1 MSKELKLGSRLLL
14 GGIAG
19 IVGTMAMTAAM
30 RRLHA
35 RLPDQERYPLT
46 PREIIDSTA
55 EQADVALTSEAAKD
69 VTTAAHFAY
78 GAACGSILGAV
89 APRAGAVTGAAA
101 GVGVWLGSYLGW
113 LPAAGIL
120 KPATDHPPRRNGLM
134 ITVHLVWGAAT
145 ALAMRELI
153 LIRDTMIE
161 DGLDKDAPANPNRR
175 GG

>member
-1 MSKELKLGSRLLL
+1 MSSELKLGTRLLL

-19 IVGTMAMTAAM
+19 FVGTMAMTAAM

-35 RLPDQERYPLT
+35 RLPEEERYPLT

-55 EQADVALTSEAAKD
+55 EQAEVALTSEAAKD

-78 GAACGSILGAV
+78 GAACGAMLGAA
-89 APRAGAVTGAAA
+89 APRAGPITGAAA

-113 LPAAGIL
+113 LPVAGLL
-120 KPATDHPPRRNGLM
+120 KPATDHPARRNGLM

-145 ALAMRELI
+145 ALAMRELVF
-153 LIRDTMIE
+153 IRDTMIE
-161 DGLDKDAPANPNRR
+161 DGPDKDAPEP
-175 GG
+175 